1 MAIEYGLIY
10 GLTNPYFKGM
20 VKIGLTHS
28 LDISKRIHVLNTAAP
43 LPFECA
49 FAYKVPHDRLYS
61 IEHVLHETYADKRVG
76 TSEFFEVMP
85 AKVDK
90 LMSALG
96 KFEPMKTMV
105 QDTIDVEVA
114 KHKSPN
120 MDFFKMG
127 LQKGDT
133 LVFAK
138 NATVVCSVV
147 SNKKVLYN
155 GEEYSLS
162 GLTHKLLGTKYAVQP
177 SPYWKTAA
185 GVYLSSLY
193 VEYVKRETVVLAAL
207 HAQVSDSFQNVSDL

>member
-1 MAIEYGLIY
+1 MEYGLIY

-43 LPFECA
+43 KPFECA
-49 FAYKVPHDRLYS
+49 FAYKVPHDRLYA

-76 TSEFFEVMP
+76 TSEFFEIAP
-85 AKVDK
+85 TKVDK
-90 LMSALG
+90 LMLALG

-105 QDTIDVEVA
+105 QDTIDAEVA

-138 NATVVCSVV
+138 NATVVCAVV

-185 GVYLSSLY
+185 GVFLSTLY
-193 VEYVKRETVVLAAL
+193 VEYVKREAASLAAL
-207 HAQVSDSFQNVSDL
+207 HAQVSDSAKNIPTI